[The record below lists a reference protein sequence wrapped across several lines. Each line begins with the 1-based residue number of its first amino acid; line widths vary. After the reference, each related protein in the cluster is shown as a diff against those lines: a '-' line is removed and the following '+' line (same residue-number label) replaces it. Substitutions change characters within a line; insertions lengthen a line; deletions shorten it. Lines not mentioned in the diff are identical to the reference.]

1 MQYLFRSAENRTHFH
16 HGITDGHHLN
26 FFTSVSWSNQ
36 FSVIFSSP
44 QDEAVTLATGGEINN
59 SISTDMV
66 VRPHHT
72 TPYHTIPYH
81 TIQSFHH
88 WSVCSSLVYFIICYN
103 SISTGAHGGLAH
115 IVHCTG

>member
-1 MQYLFRSAENRTHFH
+1 MQYLFRSAENRSHFH

-36 FSVIFSSP
+36 FAVIFSSP

-66 VRPHHT
+66 VWPD
-72 TPYHTIPYH
+72 HTIPYH
-81 TIQSFHH
+81 TISHYAILPPLV
-88 WSVCSSLVYFIICYN
+88 SVL
-103 SISTGAHGGLAH
+103 
-115 IVHCTG
+115 